1 MSHVPPVAE
10 GPCPNCGSEGPG
22 RFCQDCGQERGD
34 LFPTAGAWIG
44 EAFAE
49 TLGADGKLLRSLKAL
64 AWPPGELTLEWQRG
78 RRARFV
84 SPVRLY
90 LALALL
96 FFLVWPNTPLADAL
110 EGFSSGFLE
119 AGAESHGPV
128 SAEEVSL
135 GTQVITENLPGLM
148 IILFVPVFALAL
160 QLMSRGSGKPFA
172 THLVVALH
180 AHAVLFLCMIL
191 ASPLSFLGTG
201 WQDVGAPVL
210 LLGVFAFV
218 AGSVARVYRLG
229 ALRAAARTAAV
240 SVVYVVVVAFC
251 AAGVLAVVV
260 GRS

>member
-1 MSHVPPVAE
+1 VPPATD
-10 GPCPNCGSEGPG
+10 GRCPNCGSEAAG
-22 RFCQDCGQERGD
+22 RFCPDCGQERGD
-34 LFPTAGAWIG
+34 LFPTVGAWIA
-44 EAFAE
+44 EALAE

-64 AWPPGELTLEWQRG
+64 AWPPGELTLEWRRG
-78 RRARFV
+78 RRARLV
-84 SPVRLY
+84 SPLRLY

-119 AGAESHGPV
+119 AGGESHGPV
-128 SAEEVSL
+128 SDEEVDL
-135 GTQVITENLPGLM
+135 GTQVVTENLPGLM
-148 IILFVPVFALAL
+148 IILFVPVFAVAL
-160 QLMSRGSGKPFA
+160 QLVSHRSGTPFA

-191 ASPLSFLGTG
+191 ASPLSLLGSR

-210 LLGVFAFV
+210 LIGVFAFV
-218 AGSVARVYRLG
+218 AASVARVYRLG
-229 ALRAAARTAAV
+229 ALRAVARTAAV

-260 GRS
+260 GRG